1 MDLTSHIV
9 LVFVRYQD
17 ATDILL
23 RFMHYEI
30 IIIIKKYINNNKYI
44 GRFKS

>member
-1 MDLTSHIV
+1 MDLISHIV

-17 ATDILL
+17 ATEIIL

-30 IIIIKKYINNNKYI
+30 IIITKKYINNK
-44 GRFKS
+44 